1 MGRTVDYHIYSDLER
16 DQIPVPARRRILRTQ
31 NQMNHRFSWRA
42 ERIWLEFLEHP
53 NSATTSAR
61 PRLGGGFTKVY
72 EDEWNVVLVVR
83 FLQWVSEQLPKTCF
97 ICLSDEGDYIIPG
110 SLLIRGGKHSLDQT
124 AIDEARQRL
133 IATGDERLAEFD
145 KEVAALR
152 QGSLFK
158 HVLALDYQEYSEISK
173 LRQEMKTEQFDGLT
187 LEDAADRIVF
197 PWTTAQPKAA

>member
-1 MGRTVDYHIYSDLER
+1 MGRTVDYHIYSDLEG
-16 DQIPVPARRRILRTQ
+16 DHIPVQTRRRILRTQ
-31 NQMNHRFSWRA
+31 NQMNQRFSWRG

-97 ICLSDEGDYIIPG
+97 ICLTDEGDYIIPG
-110 SLLIRGGKHSLDQT
+110 SLLIRGGKLSLDET
-124 AIDEARQRL
+124 AIDEGQQRL
-133 IATGDERLAEFD
+133 IATGDERLAEFE
-145 KEVAALR
+145 KQVAALR
-152 QGSLFK
+152 RGPWFK
-158 HVLALDYQEYSEISK
+158 HVLALDYQEYPEISK
-173 LRQEMKTEQFDGLT
+173 LQQEMKTEQFDGLT

-197 PWTTAQPKAA
+197 PWTTAQAKAA